1 METLEGIGRKVRT
14 AHELLSVVKT
24 MKSLAAVNI
33 RQYSAAA
40 EAMDAYGAVVAS
52 GWQALLMNRLP
63 ARQEERGDRAACFL
77 VLGSDQGMCG
87 QFNELAARCA
97 LTRIANGDG
106 TGTAPVFWTAGERVR
121 AIIEE
126 FGQVEEHFSLP
137 VSIPAISEL
146 ITGIV
151 SRFAA
156 LYVRGRVG
164 RFVVCSTRPGRVG
177 AYAPQSMQIL
187 PLPYRRSTKRD
198 WPGRCLPML
207 GLPEKQ
213 LYEHLFHQHL
223 FASIYSAFAQ
233 SLASENTARLAAMQA
248 AEQNIRE
255 LEDDLQARYRETRQ
269 STITAEL
276 LEIVSGF
283 EALGPG

>member
-1 METLEGIGRKVRT
+1 MESLEGLGRKVRT
-14 AHELLSVVKT
+14 AHELLAVVKT

-40 EAMDAYGAVVAS
+40 AAMDAYGAVVAS
-52 GWQALLMNRLP
+52 GWQALLMNRSLSW
-63 ARQEERGDRAACFL
+63 QEQRDDRAACYL

-87 QFNELAARCA
+87 QFNELAAKCA
-97 LTRIANGDG
+97 LARIANGNG
-106 TGTAPVFWTAGERVR
+106 TGGAPVFWTAGDRLR

-126 FGQVEEHFSLP
+126 VGQVEEHFSLP

-156 LYVRGRVG
+156 LYAEGRVG
-164 RFVVCSTRPGRVG
+164 RLVVCSTRQGRAG
-177 AYAPQSMQIL
+177 TYAPHSMQIL
-187 PLPYRRSTKRD
+187 PLTYRRSSKRK

-233 SLASENTARLAAMQA
+233 SLASENAARLAAMQV
-248 AEQNIRE
+248 AEQNIHE
-255 LEDDLQARYRETRQ
+255 LEEDLQGRFRETRQ

-283 EALGPG
+283 DALAPG